1 MSYVSLSLFFQSC
14 VHIPSLIKIFVYLSQ
29 RRGTELEWEM
39 WRKVPSI
46 PAIATWCIHLHNV
59 SPLLSCF
66 HYKLHRAHTTLFKE
80 TRHGEKYVDYCRAT
94 EKAWNEPRRLGSWSR
109 VRQKVEW
116 CIRAK
121 IEFLPHATPIYGYSS
136 LKGQLHHH
144 HHFHLL
150 CFETQ
155 ETKDMQKRIG
165 GEKDS
170 CGSPSLPRDREY
182 ACKVHG
188 RAEHLLNAKNQSRA
202 T

>member
-1 MSYVSLSLFFQSC
+1 MHSSPQR
-14 VHIPSLIKIFVYLSQ
+14 IPFV
-29 RRGTELEWEM
+29 
-39 WRKVPSI
+39 
-46 PAIATWCIHLHNV
+46 
-59 SPLLSCF
+59 SCF

-80 TRHGEKYVDYCRAT
+80 TRHGERYVDYCRAT

-144 HHFHLL
+144 HHFHHLL

-155 ETKDMQKRIG
+155 GTRHAKRIG
-165 GEKDS
+165 GEKGS
-170 CGSPSLPRDREY
+170 CGSPSLPREDREY

-188 RAEHLLNAKNQSRA
+188 RAKHLLNAKNQSRA
-202 T
+202 TWFQTWKGNTSTTATKSGMSEIGWWLLWIIHNGQWPPDQSIHNP